1 MPYSLRRLFA
11 TILIHC
17 APNNPKQLWEKFKD
31 YMAEDYAKT
40 TNLSKQE
47 IFKKVL
53 QSINST
59 LQSMGKDIKDFNIC
73 SDNMLSSDNQE
84 TCRNQGCFFI
94 DGPGGTGKTFLYKA
108 LLAAIRSKN
117 YIALAT
123 TTSRVATSILPRGRT
138 AHSRF
143 KIPIDVDTYKSCNIG
158 KQTGL
163 ANLLRT
169 AKLIIWDEAPM
180 AKRQNIEALND
191 MLKDINESELLFGG
205 KVVVLGGD
213 FRQIPPIIPKGTK
226 YDSIDASLVNSEL
239 WKSVEKIKLTENMRA
254 RHDPCFSNYLLRIGN
269 GSESVNDQNKIKIP
283 ASMIIS
289 NNFSNAENSI
299 KDLIQ
304 TVFPNLKN
312 YSKDPIS
319 MINSVVLTPKNDC
332 IQEINALLIK
342 QFPTKG
348 RLYTSIDKTIDPND
362 QGQYEDFLNSLEPN
376 GLPPHHLE
384 LKINSPIMTLRNI
397 DPSIGLCNGT
407 RLICRDLKDFIICA
421 EIAVRDRKGQMMM
434 NEEITPIKKITSTT
448 KQWTAKIRVL
458 EKWNPRIPK
467 TGLTRYQRLILADVE
482 GTQVQA
488 ILYEDQIEQF
498 QDTFKVF
505 NSYYVSN
512 AAVKLL
518 QEKYHITPQSWQW
531 QWTITASTLI
541 QDVENSNEDNNAP
554 TYHFVPFNEFS
565 DHLGNETSSIDI
577 LAAVIQIKPPKTITT
592 ENGTT
597 TAQEI
602 VLINEELMPIVLT
615 LWGQFVTNEG
625 ERLQAIAQS
634 FPTLIAIRLK
644 VSSFRAAHQLHN
656 WCIQNEEVIRTLP
669 SPLETHVRN
678 ITTPSPKV
686 DKIIS
691 ISSIPSSPDAD
702 GKVSNEALPK
712 LNVPEYH
719 IIQLKPRQ
727 YQFRGQ
733 VMLQHVITSV
743 NNVDAEPSIITLA
756 SKPHQQSIQIEPK
769 AKKELFPSTVGTN
782 VASDISTAAVGTNS
796 ASHISAATTLPF
808 TMWVLQGAVKMV
820 WSLPEVM
827 RVACTFMLVMLLWLA
842 LWSFGAAGVV
852 ASSMRDGGR
861 WWLLVNKVFSVSLF
875 WTSAILCNTVHV
887 IMSGMVFLILLHG
900 GQEAASMPSK
910 PLMKSLWYAMT
921 TFGSICYGSLFTAA
935 IWTLRWKIRGFK
947 SKIGNNVCCC
957 AVLIFL
963 FYLVETLVRFFN
975 KYAYVQVESSVS
987 APTDGQNTRGLT
999 MAQAPS
1005 DMVWHLSI
1013 FTPNYEH
1020 RRALG
1025 KAIEALPLP
1034 AFSNWAWQMQSHS
1047 VVLKSTVV
1055 DIFIEF

>member
-1 MPYSLRRLFA
+1 MHLLLILAPGQKPLSPDTYDSIVSAELPDQKKHPHLFSMVVKHMMHGPCGEMNPNNICMKNGKCKNHYPKNFEPITRSSKDSCPIYKRRADGNQVKIRGQILDNRWVVPYNPYLLAKYDCHINVEICSTIKAVKYLYKYIYKGHDKIAFHIVQENQSEIIDEIRQFQSARWISPPEAMWRIYAFSLNDIYPSVIHLQIHLEHQQFVTFNPSDDLNSVLNNPIRSKTMLTEFFLMNKSNEKAKLGKYLYKEFPEHFVWWQQDRMWTERKKGNVIGRIVTAHLAQGERYYLRLLLNNIRGPTSFESLRTINGRKAKTFREATLLCGVLQSDNNLEQCLEEAIYYRMPYSLRRLFA

-84 TCRNQGCFFI
+84 TCREIEEEMNIVVSEADYQSISLLSSEQKVAFDKILNRVFSGNQGCFFI

-123 TTSRVATSILPRGRT
+123 ATSGVAASILPGGRT

-169 AKLIIWDEAPM
+169 AELIIWDEAPM

-213 FRQIPPIIPKGTK
+213 FRQIPPVIPKGTK

-239 WKSVEKIKLTENMRA
+239 WKSIEKIKLTENMRA

-312 YSKDPIS
+312 YSEDPIS

-332 IQEINALLIK
+332 VQEINALLIK

-421 EIAVRDRKGQMMM
+421 EIAVGDRKGQMVF
-434 NEEITPIKKITSTT
+434 I
-448 KQWTAKIRVL
+448 
-458 EKWNPRIPK
+458 PRIPLQPSDHQK
-467 TGLTRYQRLILADVE
+467 YPVQFTRTQFPVKLCFAMTINKAQGQTLQKVGLYLREPVFSHGQLYVALSRATTAADV
-482 GTQVQA
+482 
-488 ILYEDQIEQF
+488 
-498 QDTFKVF
+498 KV
-505 NSYYVSN
+505 
-512 AAVKLL
+512 
-518 QEKYHITPQSWQW
+518 
-531 QWTITASTLI
+531 LI
-541 QDVENSNEDNNAP
+541 PPTNQHALDNN
-554 TYHFVPFNEFS
+554 
-565 DHLGNETSSIDI
+565 
-577 LAAVIQIKPPKTITT
+577 TT
-592 ENGTT
+592 KN
-597 TAQEI
+597 
-602 VLINEELMPIVLT
+602 VVYEELLT
-615 LWGQFVTNEG
+615 LAG
-625 ERLQAIAQS
+625 
-634 FPTLIAIRLK
+634 
-644 VSSFRAAHQLHN
+644 
-656 WCIQNEEVIRTLP
+656 CI
-669 SPLETHVRN
+669 
-678 ITTPSPKV
+678 
-686 DKIIS
+686 
-691 ISSIPSSPDAD
+691 
-702 GKVSNEALPK
+702 
-712 LNVPEYH
+712 
-719 IIQLKPRQ
+719 
-727 YQFRGQ
+727 
-733 VMLQHVITSV
+733 
-743 NNVDAEPSIITLA
+743 
-756 SKPHQQSIQIEPK
+756 
-769 AKKELFPSTVGTN
+769 
-782 VASDISTAAVGTNS
+782 
-796 ASHISAATTLPF
+796 
-808 TMWVLQGAVKMV
+808 
-820 WSLPEVM
+820 
-827 RVACTFMLVMLLWLA
+827 
-842 LWSFGAAGVV
+842 
-852 ASSMRDGGR
+852 
-861 WWLLVNKVFSVSLF
+861 
-875 WTSAILCNTVHV
+875 
-887 IMSGMVFLILLHG
+887 
-900 GQEAASMPSK
+900 
-910 PLMKSLWYAMT
+910 
-921 TFGSICYGSLFTAA
+921 
-935 IWTLRWKIRGFK
+935 
-947 SKIGNNVCCC
+947 
-957 AVLIFL
+957 
-963 FYLVETLVRFFN
+963 
-975 KYAYVQVESSVS
+975 
-987 APTDGQNTRGLT
+987 
-999 MAQAPS
+999 
-1005 DMVWHLSI
+1005 
-1013 FTPNYEH
+1013 
-1020 RRALG
+1020 
-1025 KAIEALPLP
+1025 
-1034 AFSNWAWQMQSHS
+1034 
-1047 VVLKSTVV
+1047 
-1055 DIFIEF
+1055 

>member
-1 MPYSLRRLFA
+1 MPYSLRRLFT

-73 SDNMLSSDNQE
+73 SNNVLSSDNQD
-84 TCRNQGCFFI
+84 TCREIEKEMNIVVSEADYQSISLLSSEQKAAFEKILNKVFSGKQGCFFI

-123 TTSRVATSILPRGRT
+123 ATSGVAASILPRGRT

-169 AKLIIWDEAPM
+169 AKLIIWDETPM

-191 MLKDINESELLFGG
+191 MLKDINQSELLFGG

-213 FRQIPPIIPKGTK
+213 FRQIPPVIPKGTK

-239 WKSVEKIKLTENMRA
+239 WKSIEKIKLTENMQA
-254 RHDPCFSNYLLRIGN
+254 RHDPSFSSYLLRIGN
-269 GSESVNDQNKIKIP
+269 GSESVNDQNKVKIP

-319 MINSVVLTPKNDC
+319 MINSVVLTLKNDC
-332 IQEINALLIK
+332 VQEVNDFLIK
-342 QFPTKG
+342 QFLTKG

-362 QGQYEDFLNSLEPN
+362 QGQYKDFLNSLEPN

-421 EIAVRDRKGQMMM
+421 EIAVGDRKGQMVFIPRIPLQPSDHQKYPVQFTRTQFPVKLCFAMTINKAQGQTLQKVGLFLREPVFSHGQLYVALSRATAAADVKVLIPSTNQHALDNNTTKNVVYEELLTLAGM

-467 TGLTRYQRLILADVE
+467 TGSTRYQRLILADVE

-488 ILYEDQIEQF
+488 ILYEDEIEQV

-518 QEKYHITPQSWQW
+518 QEKYRITPQSWQW

-541 QDVENSNEDNNAP
+541 RDVENNNEDSNAP

-577 LAAVIQIKPPKTITT
+577 LAAVVQIKPPKTITT

-602 VLINEELMPIVLT
+602 VLINEE
-615 LWGQFVTNEG
+615 
-625 ERLQAIAQS
+625 
-634 FPTLIAIRLK
+634 
-644 VSSFRAAHQLHN
+644 
-656 WCIQNEEVIRTLP
+656 CIQNEEVIRTLP

-691 ISSIPSSPDAD
+691 ISNIPSSPNAKICNNCYKSINAKYQTVFDCFHCKKKGSYCRTED
-702 GKVSNEALPK
+702 GKVSSEALPK

-733 VMLQHVITSV
+733 AMLQHVITSA
-743 NNVDAEPSIITLA
+743 NNDDAEPSIITLA
-756 SKPHQQSIQIEPK
+756 SKPHQQSVQIEPK

-782 VASDISTAAVGTNS
+782 VASDISTAVVGTNS
-796 ASHISAATTLPF
+796 ASDISAAT
-808 TMWVLQGAVKMV
+808 
-820 WSLPEVM
+820 
-827 RVACTFMLVMLLWLA
+827 
-842 LWSFGAAGVV
+842 
-852 ASSMRDGGR
+852 
-861 WWLLVNKVFSVSLF
+861 SV
-875 WTSAILCNTVHV
+875 
-887 IMSGMVFLILLHG
+887 
-900 GQEAASMPSK
+900 PST
-910 PLMKSLWYAMT
+910 KSL
-921 TFGSICYGSLFTAA
+921 
-935 IWTLRWKIRGFK
+935 
-947 SKIGNNVCCC
+947 
-957 AVLIFL
+957 
-963 FYLVETLVRFFN
+963 
-975 KYAYVQVESSVS
+975 
-987 APTDGQNTRGLT
+987 
-999 MAQAPS
+999 
-1005 DMVWHLSI
+1005 
-1013 FTPNYEH
+1013 
-1020 RRALG
+1020 
-1025 KAIEALPLP
+1025 
-1034 AFSNWAWQMQSHS
+1034 
-1047 VVLKSTVV
+1047 
-1055 DIFIEF
+1055 